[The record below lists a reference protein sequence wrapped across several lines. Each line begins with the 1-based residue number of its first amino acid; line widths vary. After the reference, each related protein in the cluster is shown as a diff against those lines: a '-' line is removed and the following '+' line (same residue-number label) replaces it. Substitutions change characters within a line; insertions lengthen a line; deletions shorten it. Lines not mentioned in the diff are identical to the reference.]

1 MALKAK
7 QTLGKREFVDFPD
20 LGLFRIN
27 AKIDTGAYTPALHC
41 HAVRLKEEKGRP
53 VLCFIPLGEHDGGP
67 EKEYCFS
74 EFRKKQIRNSFGD
87 TEERYMI
94 RTRIR
99 IGRRMIHSLISLS
112 DRGGMRY
119 PVLIGRKLLKKRFIV
134 DVEQEHVGRKFK
146 PKKGVL

>member
-1 MALKAK
+1 MTTRPK
-7 QTLGKREFVDFPD
+7 QILGKREFVDFPD

-27 AKIDTGAYTPALHC
+27 AKIDTGAYTTALHC
-41 HAVRLKEEKGRP
+41 HAVRLKEEKGKQ
-53 VLCFIPLGEHDGGP
+53 VLCFIPLGEHDGGS

-74 EFRKKQIRNSFGD
+74 TFRKKLIRNSFGD

-99 IGRRMIHSLISLS
+99 IGKRVINSLISLS
-112 DRGGMRY
+112 DRRGMRF
-119 PVLIGRKLLKKRFIV
+119 PVLIGRKLLKKRFMV

-146 PKKGVL
+146 SKKDSL